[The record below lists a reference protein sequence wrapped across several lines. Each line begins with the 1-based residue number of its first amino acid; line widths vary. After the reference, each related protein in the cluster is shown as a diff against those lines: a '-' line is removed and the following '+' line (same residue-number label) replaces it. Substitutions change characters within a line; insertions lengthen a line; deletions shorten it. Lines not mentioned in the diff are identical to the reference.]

1 MDTLILTLQLFTS
14 LPINKRV
21 EVSDER
27 LIRGVALWPA
37 VGIIIGVF
45 DALIFWAAVHILPV
59 SIAAALTLL
68 GELWM
73 TRGFHLD
80 GLCDTVDALFSSRS
94 RERMLEIMKDSH
106 IGTFGVAAAIADLA
120 FKYLLLTASGMP
132 IFILLAAPTAGKMV
146 QGLCMYKANY
156 PRESGLGKSYI
167 GRVPL
172 SIAVISSVF
181 GAVWVIGSLIAGIVW
196 TGIGCRTAIGFP
208 VILLFVI
215 VCFLLAWLFRRHM
228 EKVIGGMTGDTLGAA
243 SEIIEIFSMLLMV
256 ALEGV
261 L

>member
-37 VGIIIGVF
+37 AGIIIGVF

-59 SIAAALTLL
+59 SIAAALALL

-80 GLCDTVDALFSSRS
+80 GLCDTADALFSSRS

-106 IGTFGVAAAIADLA
+106 IGTFGVVAAIADLA
-120 FKYLLLTASGMP
+120 LKYLLLTDSSMP

-167 GRVPL
+167 GRIPL
-172 SIAVISSVF
+172 SIAVVSSVF

-208 VILLFVI
+208 VLLLFVI
-215 VCFLLAWLFRRHM
+215 VCFLLAWLFRQHM

>member
-59 SIAAALTLL
+59 CIAAALTLL

-132 IFILLAAPTAGKMV
+132 IFMLLVTPTAGKMV

-167 GRVPL
+167 GRIPL

-208 VILLFVI
+208 VLLLFVI

>member
-1 MDTLILTLQLFTS
+1 MTLQLFTS

>member
-37 VGIIIGVF
+37 AGIIIGVF
-45 DALIFWAAVHILPV
+45 DALIFWAAVHIFPV
-59 SIAAALTLL
+59 SIAAALALL

-80 GLCDTVDALFSSRS
+80 GLCDTTDALFSSRS

-106 IGTFGVAAAIADLA
+106 IGTFGVVAAIADLA
-120 FKYLLLTASGMP
+120 FKYLLLTASSMP
-132 IFILLAAPTAGKMV
+132 IFMLLAAPTAGKMV

-167 GRVPL
+167 GRIPL

-208 VILLFVI
+208 VLLLFVI

-228 EKVIGGMTGDTLGAA
+228 EKAIGGMTGDTLGAA
-243 SEIIEIFSMLLMV
+243 SEIIEIFSMLLMA

>member
-1 MDTLILTLQLFTS
+1 M
-14 LPINKRV
+14 
-21 EVSDER
+21 
-27 LIRGVALWPA
+27 
-37 VGIIIGVF
+37 
-45 DALIFWAAVHILPV
+45 PV

-106 IGTFGVAAAIADLA
+106 IGTFGVVAAIADLA

-208 VILLFVI
+208 VLLLFVI

>member
-14 LPINKRV
+14 LPINRNV

-37 VGIIIGVF
+37 AGIVIGLF
-45 DALIFWAAVHILPV
+45 DALVFCLADWILPLSV
-59 SIAAALTLL
+59 AAALALL
-68 GELWM
+68 AELWM

-80 GLCDTVDALFSSRS
+80 GLCDTTDALFSSRS

-106 IGTFGVAAAIADLA
+106 IGTFGVVAAIADLA
-120 FKYLLLTASGMP
+120 LKYLLITSSGAPFFM
-132 IFILLAAPTAGKMV
+132 LLAAPAAGKMV
-146 QGLCMYKANY
+146 QGICMYRVNY

-172 SIAVISSVF
+172 NLTVISVAF
-181 GAVWVIGSLIAGIVW
+181 GTLWAGICLEMADFSLWQVLIISVLCW
-196 TGIGCRTAIGFP
+196 GLAY
-208 VILLFVI
+208 LFKK
-215 VCFLLAWLFRRHM
+215 HM
-228 EKVIGGMTGDTLGAA
+228 VKVIGGMTGDTLGAA
-243 SEIIEIFSMLLMV
+243 SEIIEIFFMLLMV

-261 L
+261 V